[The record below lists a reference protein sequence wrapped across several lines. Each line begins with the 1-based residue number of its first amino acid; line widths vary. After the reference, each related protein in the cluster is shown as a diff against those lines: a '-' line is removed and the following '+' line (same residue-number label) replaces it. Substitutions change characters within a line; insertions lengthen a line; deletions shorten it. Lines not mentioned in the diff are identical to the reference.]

1 MQKEIISYDAIVN
14 TSAADKST
22 ASATPP
28 SPEFS
33 LSNPFLSPTSNA
45 SFYSPLFQKYYSPN
59 SPSDTASFDGGD
71 TDRRLHDA
79 SCVLEYQQLYN
90 RHTLCL
96 AQLRDSIEEVDAL
109 RLENDSLRFT
119 NADLSRRVALL
130 FSRDRLFSDFSR
142 LNIASPSS
150 AASDPRAAAHLTATQ
165 PLNEQYRVERR
176 STERVTLPKSI
187 SVRSSGYQKMTP
199 TGGRDKAGHKSVS
212 QPAAASQR
220 VCVPGSKKEESL
232 EMDVY
237 NQGMWKTEL
246 CNKWQETG
254 ACPYEHNCQFAHG
267 IKELRPVIRHPRYKT
282 EVCRMVMAGDVC
294 PYGHRC
300 HFRHSLTEQE
310 QLMAAQSSR

>member
-1 MQKEIISYDAIVN
+1 MENTSYDAIVN

-22 ASATPP
+22 AL

-45 SFYSPLFQKYYSPN
+45 SVYSSLFQKYYSPN
-59 SPSDTASFDGGD
+59 SPSDAASFDGGD

-79 SCVLEYQQLYN
+79 SCILEYQQLYN

-96 AQLRDSIEEVDAL
+96 AQLRDSIEEIEAL

-130 FSRDRLFSDFSR
+130 FSRDRLFSEISR
-142 LNIASPSS
+142 LNTASTSS
-150 AASDPRAAAHLTATQ
+150 AASEPRAPAHLAATQ
-165 PLNEQYRVERR
+165 PLNENYRVERR
-176 STERVTLPKSI
+176 STTKGVTLPKSI
-187 SVRSSGYQKMTP
+187 SVRSSGYQKTIS
-199 TGGRDKAGHKSVS
+199 TSGSDNVCHKSVS
-212 QPAAASQR
+212 QPAAASQQR
-220 VCVPGSKKEESL
+220 VCLPGSKKEEAL
-232 EMDVY
+232 ELDVY

-282 EVCRMVMAGDVC
+282 EVCRMVLAGDVC

-300 HFRHSLTEQE
+300 HFRHSLTDQE
-310 QLMAAQSSR
+310 RLVAAQSSR